1 MIRINLLPYRAARK
15 KENIRKQVSIF
26 CLFILLLMTSLA
38 YYTWL
43 LDKKIDRLNLQIT
56 NINHDIKRYKAKADK
71 VTKIEKQLADLKK
84 KIKVINTLE
93 SQRKAPMM
101 LLDGMTTLIVKNRM
115 WISSLS
121 EKGRQ
126 LTLKGLAFDN
136 KTVADFMTNLE
147 KSPLFKRVDLKNLQ
161 MKKLKGDINMKS
173 FEIICQKADIKPA
186 SKEQSRKKK

>member
-26 CLFILLLMTSLA
+26 CLFVLLLMTSLA

-43 LDKKIDRLNLQIT
+43 VDKKIDRLSIQIA
-56 NINHDIKRYKAKADK
+56 NINNEIKRYKAKADK
-71 VTKIEKQLADLKK
+71 VTKIEKQLEDLKK
-84 KIKVINTLE
+84 KINVINSLE
-93 SQRKAPMM
+93 TRRKAPLM
-101 LLDGMTTLIVKNRM
+101 LLEGMTTLVVKNRM
-115 WISSLS
+115 WLSSLS
-121 EKGRQ
+121 EKGSQ
-126 LTLKGLAFDN
+126 LVLKGLAFDN

-161 MKKLKGDINMKS
+161 MKKIKGNINMKS

-186 SKEQSRKKK
+186 SKDQGKKKK